1 MVELVYYLV
10 YAGVLTSGM
19 EAIVRIVRTR
29 CTLIC
34 HSFSEVSVHIYHGT
48 QCTYHSAANGNVPF
62 SSGYHVFIY

>member
-34 HSFSEVSVHIYHGT
+34 HSFSEVSVHIYHVLYMRDGT
-48 QCTYHSAANGNVPF
+48 QCTYHSAAT
-62 SSGYHVFIY
+62 SSSF